1 MKTFMNIIKII
12 AAIVIISLIILG
24 IVMIV
29 KNISS
34 LSAAFEKESQTV
46 IDASNTTSKNNVV
59 SPGEIVVQIESIIF

>member
-1 MKTFMNIIKII
+1 MNIIKII
-12 AAIVIISLIILG
+12 AAIIIISLIILG

-34 LSAAFEKESQTV
+34 LSAAFEGESQTV
-46 IDASNTTSKNNVV
+46 IDASNSNSKNNVV

>member
-34 LSAAFEKESQTV
+34 LSAAFEGESQTV
-46 IDASNTTSKNNVV
+46 IDVSNSNSKNNVT
-59 SPGEIVVQIESIIF
+59 SPGEIVTQLESIIF

>member
-12 AAIVIISLIILG
+12 AAIIIISLIILG

-34 LSAAFEKESQTV
+34 LSAAFEGESQTV
-46 IDASNTTSKNNVV
+46 IDASNTTGKNNVT
-59 SPGEIVVQIESIIF
+59 SPGEIVAQLESIIF

>member
-12 AAIVIISLIILG
+12 AAIVIISLIIFG

-34 LSAAFEKESQTV
+34 LSAAFEGESQTV
-46 IDASNTTSKNNVV
+46 IDASNTNSKNNVT
-59 SPGEIVVQIESIIF
+59 SPGEIVTQLESIIF

>member
-1 MKTFMNIIKII
+1 MNIIKII

-34 LSAAFEKESQTV
+34 LSAAFEEESQTV
-46 IDASNTTSKNNVV
+46 IDVSNSNSKNNVT
-59 SPGEIVVQIESIIF
+59 SPGEIVTQLESIIF

>member
-34 LSAAFEKESQTV
+34 LSAAFERESQTV
-46 IDASNTTSKNNVV
+46 IDVSNSNSKNNVT
-59 SPGEIVVQIESIIF
+59 SPGEIVTQLESIIF

>member
-12 AAIVIISLIILG
+12 AALVIISLIILG

-34 LSAAFEKESQTV
+34 LSAAFEGENQTV
-46 IDASNTTSKNNVV
+46 IDATSKNNVNL
-59 SPGEIVVQIESIIF
+59 PNQIAIQIESIIF

>member
-12 AAIVIISLIILG
+12 AALVIISLIILG

-34 LSAAFEKESQTV
+34 LSAAFEGESQTV
-46 IDASNTTSKNNVV
+46 IDATSKNNVN
-59 SPGEIVVQIESIIF
+59 SPNQIVIQIESIIF

>member
-12 AAIVIISLIILG
+12 AAIIIISLIILG

-34 LSAAFEKESQTV
+34 LSAAFEGESQTV
-46 IDASNTTSKNNVV
+46 IDASNSNSKNNVV
-59 SPGEIVVQIESIIF
+59 SPGEIVTKIESIVF

>member
-1 MKTFMNIIKII
+1 MNIIKII

-34 LSAAFEKESQTV
+34 LSAAFEGESQTV
-46 IDASNTTSKNNVV
+46 IDASDSTGKNNVV
-59 SPGEIVVQIESIIF
+59 SPAEIVTQIESIIF

>member
-1 MKTFMNIIKII
+1 MNIIKII

-34 LSAAFEKESQTV
+34 LSAAFEGESQTV
-46 IDASNTTSKNNVV
+46 IDASNSNSKNNVV
-59 SPGEIVVQIESIIF
+59 SPGEIVTKIESIVF

>member
-34 LSAAFEKESQTV
+34 LSAAFEGESQTV
-46 IDASNTTSKNNVV
+46 IDLSNSNSKNNVT
-59 SPGEIVVQIESIIF
+59 SPGEIVTQLESIIF

>member
-1 MKTFMNIIKII
+1 MNIIKII

-34 LSAAFEKESQTV
+34 LSAAFEGESQTV
-46 IDASNTTSKNNVV
+46 IDVSNSNSKNNVT
-59 SPGEIVVQIESIIF
+59 SPGEIVTQLESIIF

>member
-12 AAIVIISLIILG
+12 AAIVIISLIIFG

-34 LSAAFEKESQTV
+34 LSAAFEEGSQTV
-46 IDASNTTSKNNVV
+46 IDASNSNSKNNVV
-59 SPGEIVVQIESIIF
+59 SPSEIVVQIESIIF

>member
-34 LSAAFEKESQTV
+34 LSAAFEGESQTV
-46 IDASNTTSKNNVV
+46 IDASDSTGKNNVV
-59 SPGEIVVQIESIIF
+59 SPAEIVTQIESIIF

>member
-12 AAIVIISLIILG
+12 AAIIIISLIIFG

-34 LSAAFEKESQTV
+34 LSAAFEGESQTV
-46 IDASNTTSKNNVV
+46 IDASNTNSKNNVV
-59 SPGEIVVQIESIIF
+59 SPSEIVVQIESIIF